1 VLFTA
6 NSRTLSREQAATVS
20 RMWMRPLR
28 AKRIEELLAAQRT
41 FDERDLLAMQ
51 LDTRAEGYEQIR
63 ATILEVISENESDP
77 SLKRAR
83 ELARDW
89 NGNADVDEHAFRLVH
104 VYYRVLMAKA
114 LEPLLAPAI
123 EADPAFVYRW
133 PLADEA
139 LRRLLDERPVH
150 LLTREHADWRAF
162 LRAALLDALETV
174 ARDDAIDAEWGET
187 NVLDV
192 EHPFAGSVGP
202 FASRLR
208 LPSAPLPGSM
218 VSLRVAAPDYGA
230 VLRMVVAPADAA
242 TSVLQLA
249 GGQSGHFLS
258 PTFRDLAPDWL
269 DGTPTPFLAGEPVAE
284 FALIP

>member
-1 VLFTA
+1 
-6 NSRTLSREQAATVS
+6 
-20 RMWMRPLR
+20 
-28 AKRIEELLAAQRT
+28 
-41 FDERDLLAMQ
+41 MQ

-63 ATILEVISENESDP
+63 ATILDVVAESESDP
-77 SLKRAR
+77 NLKRAR
-83 ELARDW
+83 ELVRDW
-89 NGNADVDEHAFRLVH
+89 NGTADAGEPAFRIVH
-104 VYYRVLMAKA
+104 VYYRTLLVRA

-139 LRRLLDERPVH
+139 LRRLLDERPAH

-162 LRAALLDALETV
+162 LRAVLLDALETI
-174 ARDDAIDAEWGET
+174 ARDGAIDADWGET
-187 NVLDV
+187 NVLNV

-208 LPSAPLPGSM
+208 LPRAPLSGSM

-230 VLRMVVAPADAA
+230 VLRMVVAPADPA
-242 TSVLQLA
+242 SGVLQLA
-249 GGQSGHFLS
+249 GGQSGNFLS

-284 FALIP
+284 LALTP